1 MAEGDEECF
10 SPNNF
15 LNFINIAEYFII
27 LNELGGSI
35 AIFMKFFFSVLVF
48 LGSIQSAMQ
57 EPVLPGKLIIW
68 VLFVLSIVSW
78 VMIISK
84 SLQLRRM
91 KKADRRFSSR
101 LRQSKTTLE
110 VFEEGWRDE
119 DSLQL
124 VIYQAGARETAFQLL
139 GSRNPTAG
147 VAQDIREA
155 GVLTSGQQGFL
166 EAAFRAGFRTAA
178 AKLEAGVRGLRVIGV
193 AAIMMGLLG
202 GIWTLMVGFDGAGD
216 SGVPAG
222 VVGSALGFLVI
233 ALLVATPAF
242 VGRLALA
249 MVIDKR
255 HAEIV
260 RFRDD
265 ISRLFERKFTNLE
278 SPGRRAASSKSP
290 RSDDSPDD
298 PENDGQ
304 STGKK
309 KYHSI
314 RDRLLNLP
322 DDPEEENGNEIAMN
336 PIARQAA
343 TLKPRT

>member
-1 MAEGDEECF
+1 
-10 SPNNF
+10 
-15 LNFINIAEYFII
+15 
-27 LNELGGSI
+27 
-35 AIFMKFFFSVLVF
+35 MKTIFSVLLL

-57 EPVLPGKLIIW
+57 EPVLPGKLVIW

-84 SLQLRRM
+84 SIQLRRM

-119 DSLQL
+119 NSLQL
-124 VIYQAGARETAFQLL
+124 LIYQAGARETAFQLL
-139 GSRNPTAG
+139 GSRNPAVG
-147 VAQDIREA
+147 VAEDIREA
-155 GVLTSGQQGFL
+155 GVLSTGQQGFL
-166 EAAFRAGFRTAA
+166 EAAFRSGFRTAE
-178 AKLEAGVRGLRVIGV
+178 AKLSAGVRGLRVIGL
-193 AAIMMGLLG
+193 AAILLGLLG
-202 GIWTLMVGFDGAGD
+202 CIWTLMVGFDAASEEGISA
-216 SGVPAG
+216 A

-249 MVIDKR
+249 LAIDKR
-255 HAEIV
+255 QAEII

-278 SPGRRAASSKSP
+278 SAGAQARVVREDRHDEDLPQESVSPESAETESS
-290 RSDDSPDD
+290 SDEAGTS
-298 PENDGQ
+298 GK
-304 STGKK
+304 KK

-322 DDPEEENGNEIAMN
+322 EESDDINELNVN

-343 TLKPRT
+343 TLKPRS